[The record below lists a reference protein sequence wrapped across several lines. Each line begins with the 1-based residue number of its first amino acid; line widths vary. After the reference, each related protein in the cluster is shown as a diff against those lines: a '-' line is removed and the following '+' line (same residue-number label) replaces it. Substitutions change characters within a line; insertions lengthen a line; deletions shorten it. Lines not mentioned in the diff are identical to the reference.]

1 VEIKDDEDN
10 VRLHKRTN
18 RATKLPFGHCKASGW
33 ALQKPL
39 AGCSKITSWSI
50 TKPLWIF
57 VSRYL
62 VLVTL

>member
-39 AGCSKITSWSI
+39 
-50 TKPLWIF
+50 WIEYC
-57 VSRYL
+57 YL
-62 VLVTL
+62 VLAAL